1 MSTLSVKHV
10 HNRRSGDWWRRSRDF
25 TCKQERSK
33 FVLHSKRMERRSGRQ
48 VMAQTG
54 AVVACLFLAF
64 LVVQPCQSSGFGGC
78 ECNILGAC
86 DINGNKVQGLDNK
99 MTGYAPIGIEQFAYA
114 TKQGAPNPNLA
125 YLCEGNTVAILYDCN
140 ARIPL
145 YAATVM
151 TAAQLIGKYNR
162 PPSAT
167 FRRSEHQELLEI
179 FQQGDDDYNDS
190 NKRNLCY
197 ESRRLPGGGYFVE
210 SEWYKAAANTV
221 PPTNQPCTAPYN
233 TKKTPVHRGH
243 LIAARYGGNNAARVL
258 ATFTYT
264 NVVPQFG
271 TFNSGQW
278 NKAEGEEVVK
288 WSRDNCAQHGGQAT
302 QNARIFIVVG
312 AIPST
317 YGTFSARFFGQSGF
331 SDYQGWS
338 VLQDTYGQNTGKKEY
353 RVNVPRYMWTA
364 VCCTFQYLDANK
376 HLQNAVR
383 SVAFYRGNEPRTGRV
398 DTGTWFPQGVNIFPN
413 NPLCNNYNQWRLHR
427 FWFLAI
433 PK

>member
-1 MSTLSVKHV
+1 
-10 HNRRSGDWWRRSRDF
+10 
-25 TCKQERSK
+25 
-33 FVLHSKRMERRSGRQ
+33 
-48 VMAQTG
+48 
-54 AVVACLFLAF
+54 
-64 LVVQPCQSSGFGGC
+64 
-78 ECNILGAC
+78 
-86 DINGNKVQGLDNK
+86 
-99 MTGYAPIGIEQFAYA
+99 MTGYAPSGIEQFGYR
-114 TKQGAPNPNLA
+114 KGGRSNLA
-125 YLCEGNTVAILYDCN
+125 YLCEGGTVAILYDCN

-145 YAATVM
+145 YATTVM
-151 TAAQLIGKYNR
+151 TAAQLTGKYNR

-167 FRRSEHQELLEI
+167 FRRSEYRELHEQ
-179 FQQGDDDYNDS
+179 FQQQNDDYKDS
-190 NKRNLCY
+190 NKRNPCY
-197 ESRRLPGGGYFVE
+197 ESRRVPGGGYFVE

-288 WSRDNCAQHGGQAT
+288 WSRENCAKHGGQAT

-338 VLQDTYGQNTGKKEY
+338 VLQDTYSQNTGKKEY

-364 VCCTFQYLDANK
+364 VCCTFQYQEAHSQWKDMVK
-376 HLQNAVR
+376 
-383 SVAFYRGNEPRTGRV
+383 SVAFYRENEPGRKANA
-398 DTGTWFPQGVNIFPN
+398 QGLFTNKVPSILPVKIFPKN
-413 NPLCNNYNQWRLHR
+413 AGCKY
-427 FWFLAI
+427 
-433 PK
+433 